1 MRVEEIPRHVL
12 DALLNAYPR
21 TEIKETFSK
30 RLQYQAESKP
40 AFIALPYNI
49 CIPDRQYQ
57 QFHPDILRP
66 RMNQGRKGE
75 IGSRLVYGSVK
86 AI

>member
-1 MRVEEIPRHVL
+1 MRVEDIPRHVL

-21 TEIKETFSK
+21 TEFKKTFSK

-40 AFIALPYNI
+40 AFIALPDNI
-49 CIPDRQYQ
+49 CFPGRQYQ
-57 QFHPDILRP
+57 QSHLDILRP

-75 IGSRLVYGSVK
+75 IGSRLVSGSVK